1 MSAERRLQSLG
12 IKLPPVGAPAGH
24 YAPAAR
30 SGDLLFL
37 SGKATPSVGG
47 AAPTG
52 RLGREYTVVGVV
64 SLRKGLPLTL
74 KATIKISRA

>member
-37 SGKATPSVGG
+37 SGKATPAVGG
-47 AAPTG
+47 AAPMG
-52 RLGREYTVVGVV
+52 RLGRE
-64 SLRKGLPLTL
+64 
-74 KATIKISRA
+74 